1 MNANLTS
8 QKSKMATILH
18 TMALNLFVSA
28 KSAVEKYNSHK
39 QGVIMEREKIIE
51 TVMAFSPVER
61 RIDFFGCEIGVS
73 RQWYYE
79 ATAIL
84 MEINEGKYL
93 KVPEDAIVLTKEELD
108 KLHIFDDEMFERILN
123 YEREKGRKETAK
135 EILILL
141 GKGLDETKMTEFKNL
156 PWYKLFCR
164 ELKHR
169 YGVEVDE

>member
-1 MNANLTS
+1 MTKQEQIKEMGQIICERSKDGICLLDKASCDGICGWTLQAQTIYNAG
-8 QKSKMATILH
+8 
-18 TMALNLFVSA
+18 
-28 KSAVEKYNSHK
+28 Y
-39 QGVIMEREKIIE
+39 R
-51 TVMAFSPVER
+51 
-61 RIDFFGCEIGVS
+61 
-73 RQWYYE
+73 
-79 ATAIL
+79 
-84 MEINEGKYL
+84 

-141 GKGLDETKMTEFKNL
+141 GKGFDETKMTEFKNL

-169 YGVEVDE
+169 YSVEVKE